1 MHTRRGTSGVRRALP
16 PCANLISERPR
27 HVAAN
32 TSVNT
37 WITLQCTT
45 RSDTDGFF
53 SKVPQNGKK
62 KMNNNTRWTALFQD
76 NLGTGMSPF
85 WILIGAKDVY

>member
-1 MHTRRGTSGVRRALP
+1 MG
-16 PCANLISERPR
+16 
-27 HVAAN
+27 
-32 TSVNT
+32 
-37 WITLQCTT
+37 
-45 RSDTDGFF
+45 F

-85 WILIGAKDVY
+85 WILIGAKDEYW